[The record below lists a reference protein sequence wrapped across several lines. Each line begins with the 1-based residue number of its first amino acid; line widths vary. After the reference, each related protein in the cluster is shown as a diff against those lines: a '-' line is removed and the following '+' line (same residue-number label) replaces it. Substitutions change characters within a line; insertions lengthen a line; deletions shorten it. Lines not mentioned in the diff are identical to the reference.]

1 MQRRSLLA
9 APALLPLAAALPA
22 AAQPAGVA
30 FEEAL
35 VPGGSPGVELYVR
48 NKRPEAGRPG
58 RPDRVVVCLHGSSY
72 PSSTSYDLSLAGV
85 SWMDYIAGRGFDVW
99 SVDLRGY
106 GRSTRPPAMAQPAD
120 RNPPVGNAE
129 ESAADLAA
137 ALRHIRRVA
146 GVQKTVLMGWSYGTT
161 LAALHAQNNPGEV
174 ERIVMLGPR
183 WLDRATEG
191 QGDPLGAWRPVTR
204 AEARQHWL
212 REVPD
217 NKRRDLIPLGWF
229 EHWADTTFATDPE
242 GSRQV
247 PSVLRVPTG
256 SLIHTRETWFSG
268 RPAYDPGRITCP
280 VLLVTGEWDRDTP
293 TAMAANLFP
302 LLTNAPGKRQVVLA
316 EGTHMMMLERNRGAL
331 FQSVQVFLEE
341 AIA

>member
-1 MQRRSLLA
+1 
-9 APALLPLAAALPA
+9 
-22 AAQPAGVA
+22 
-30 FEEAL
+30 
-35 VPGGSPGVELYVR
+35 
-48 NKRPEAGRPG
+48 
-58 RPDRVVVCLHGSSY
+58 
-72 PSSTSYDLSLAGV
+72 
-85 SWMDYIAGRGFDVW
+85 
-99 SVDLRGY
+99 
-106 GRSTRPPAMAQPAD
+106 
-120 RNPPVGNAE
+120 
-129 ESAADLAA
+129 
-137 ALRHIRRVA
+137 
-146 GVQKTVLMGWSYGTT
+146 MGWSYGTT

-174 ERIVMLGPR
+174 ERLVMLGPR

-217 NKRRDLIPLGWF
+217 GKRANLIPLGWF

-268 RPAYDPGRITCP
+268 RAAYDPARITCP
-280 VLLVTGEWDRDTP
+280 VLLVTSEWDRDTP
-293 TAMAANLFP
+293 TAMATNLFP